1 MSVVRAFGAL
11 DAYPAWCNKIV
22 LAHFA
27 HRSPEF
33 GFACALAAHS
43 LSSFIAC
50 VELNFATVF
59 AIVVRSLTLRHRSI
73 NAASSARSACESNA
87 ASESALAFVPRS
99 VPRSPRRAS
108 RSAPSS
114 GRF

>member
-73 NAASSARSACESNA
+73 NAASSARSAC
-87 ASESALAFVPRS
+87 
-99 VPRSPRRAS
+99 
-108 RSAPSS
+108 
-114 GRF
+114 